1 MLHKKGQGQVIHV
14 SDFITAEDGH
24 LISHGDNGEII
35 DDAWRIIYSGANGDA
50 WWMHED
56 LLNQVKSAIDIHE
69 KVNGPE
75 CQALFI
81 FNNSSAH
88 ATLPPDALHAFDT
101 NKGNGGK
108 QHKQHDTI
116 IPQSNLDP
124 SKCGHLQKMMTSS
137 GEQKGLQAVLE
148 EQGFNICGL

>member
-1 MLHKKGQGQVIHV
+1 MSL
-14 SDFITAEDGH
+14 
-24 LISHGDNGEII
+24 
-35 DDAWRIIYSGANGDA
+35 
-50 WWMHED
+50 
-56 LLNQVKSAIDIHE
+56 KSAIDIHE

-88 ATLPPDALHAFDT
+88 ATLPPDALRAFDM

-108 QHKQHDTI
+108 QRKQRDTI

-124 SKCGHLQKMMTSS
+124 SKCGHLQKMTTSS

-148 EQGFNICGL
+148 ERGFNIYGL